1 MSFLPGV
8 ILRRGFLGLAEQQSL
23 SEEVAGI
30 IERAPLYTCRMP
42 RTGKP
47 MSVRMTNCGTFGW
60 MSDKERGYR
69 YDRRHPFTGEQWP
82 DIPPMLLDIWTKT
95 ANYPKPP
102 QACLVNVYGAH
113 ARMGL
118 HQDRD
123 EADLSA
129 PIVSVSLGADCR
141 FRIGGSKRG
150 GVTRAFVLS
159 SGDVLTF
166 GGEARLAYH
175 GVDKI
180 LPTVAPSLPPGLS
193 GDAARINLTLRRV
206 E

>member
-1 MSFLPGV
+1 M
-8 ILRRGFLGLAEQQSL
+8 LA
-23 SEEVAGI
+23 EEVARI
-30 IERAPLYTCRMP
+30 IASAPLYTSLMP
-42 RTGKP
+42 KTGKP
-47 MSVRMTNCGTFGW
+47 MSVRMTNCGSFGW
-60 MSDKERGYR
+60 VSDKERGYR
-69 YDRRHPFTGEQWP
+69 YEERHPETGARWP
-82 DIPPMLLDIWTKT
+82 EIPPMLLDIWAKT

-102 QACLVNVYGAH
+102 QACLVNIYDAH

-123 EADLSA
+123 EADFSA

-150 GVTRAFVLS
+150 DETRAFVLS

-175 GVDKI
+175 GVDRI
-180 LPTVAPSLPPGLS
+180 LPTMTPKSPPALWGGAS
-193 GDAARINLTLRRV
+193 RINLTLRRV
-206 E
+206 D